1 MSSLGTSWCVAI
13 HPREGRREIDC
24 CSCCRLDGLHVLA
37 RAAAQQRMRGNLDI
51 YRMNLLTK
59 LEIGKSDIITTQRG
73 CIMR

>member
-1 MSSLGTSWCVAI
+1 
-13 HPREGRREIDC
+13 
-24 CSCCRLDGLHVLA
+24 
-37 RAAAQQRMRGNLDI
+37 MRGNLDI